1 MSKTFLPSSPFSFVH
16 LRNSAEFSTKFIHA
30 RISTD
35 CVLSLHAKRKLH
47 NDIVNNSIWFD
58 AIVHLIAIL
67 SLVYNAH
74 RYNAILFACFAL
86 TIPSIFYALLLRRS
100 SDCREAKKNFF
111 DYSIV
116 LIGKSFAMR
125 DFVLIQM
132 QKCSKNRAQ
141 KKHTTKMNTNSN
153 GIRFVAYLSIFI
165 HWFTAEMV
173 RRSESFFR
181 PNKYPWNEIYSILGT
196 WMVCWCFCCCSWWW
210 DDRVQ
215 QPRFSVEIFDFSINF
230 EIPVEVIPYNG
241 YNGYHCYRA
250 NICDSKSY
258 DENGISK
265 KCFLKTRNFQ
275 KWFYFHQEWFY
286 FHQKY
291 LPMVSSTNGLGR
303 KSLIQSIIF
312 QY

>member
-1 MSKTFLPSSPFSFVH
+1 MSKTFLTPRPSSFVY

-173 RRSESFFR
+173 RRSGSFFDQT
-181 PNKYPWNEIYSILGT
+181 SIRE
-196 WMVCWCFCCCSWWW
+196 MRFIRSWE
-210 DDRVQ
+210 R
-215 QPRFSVEIFDFSINF
+215 
-230 EIPVEVIPYNG
+230 
-241 YNGYHCYRA
+241 
-250 NICDSKSY
+250 
-258 DENGISK
+258 
-265 KCFLKTRNFQ
+265 
-275 KWFYFHQEWFY
+275 EWFVDV
-286 FHQKY
+286 FVVVPGDEMTGFNSRHFPLKF
-291 LPMVSSTNGLGR
+291 
-303 KSLIQSIIF
+303 LIF
-312 QY
+312 P